1 MADSI
6 ESRGVARRL
15 VPARKTRRGFT
26 LVEMLIAVIILAV
39 VGTTLSTAVGSVSG
53 QTFVLE
59 RRALAHWI
67 AQNEI
72 NRLRID
78 LQVNPRVLPEGR
90 DSSKVYMADR
100 EWDVLTEILS
110 TDNPVIRRVE
120 VDVYEVYEGE
130 RQGPF
135 EHSIAFLGRQ

>member
-1 MADSI
+1 
-6 ESRGVARRL
+6 
-15 VPARKTRRGFT
+15 
-26 LVEMLIAVIILAV
+26 
-39 VGTTLSTAVGSVSG
+39 
-53 QTFVLE
+53 
-59 RRALAHWI
+59 
-67 AQNEI
+67 
-72 NRLRID
+72 
-78 LQVNPRVLPEGR
+78 
-90 DSSKVYMADR
+90 MADR